1 MKLNSKTPRDFINP
15 LLSKRAVNQS
25 DFTKFK
31 EHLGVL
37 LEVNR
42 SESEEHQ
49 KNAVRDFLH
58 KSFDYVV
65 NTKNRI
71 DLAIFKNSIVEVI
84 IEAKSLD
91 NKAEMITQND
101 INKKAF
107 AEAIKYFFDERS
119 SGNNNIKHIIILT
132 AFEWFVFDAKDFE
145 KLFWQD
151 KDFRK
156 IHDDYTNPNILLSKT
171 GDVYNKI
178 GKLVASKKSTTDLID
193 DLTIECAY
201 FNLKEEQS
209 DKSLLAIYK
218 LLSPDALLKQFNPN
232 DANSLNREFYSELL
246 YILGLEEVKKGSKK
260 LIGRAKAPQNG
271 SFYENIADK
280 LSQYGKPNDFE
291 TIIKLIIIWINR
303 ILFLKL
309 LESQIVKWNKNPD
322 HKFLNHTKINDF
334 DKLEMLF
341 FEILAKKPEVRKHRE
356 FDYIPYLN
364 SSLFEL
370 HTEEERSLKISN
382 LSDDAIIEYFPKT
395 IIKDEKT
402 DKKSGSVSTLAYL
415 FEFLDAYDFGSVSS
429 DELAAD
435 TGKTLINASVLGL
448 IFEKI
453 NGYKD
458 GSFYTPSFI
467 TMYMARESLQKSVI
481 DRFNAAFIDLKAEN
495 WNELVKYCEKYSH
508 KDEFN
513 VQANSLIDS
522 ITVCD
527 PAVGS
532 GHFLVS
538 VLNEIIYIKYQL
550 GLLHIKG
557 LRIDLAND
565 ELLIKLDDEW
575 FEYSK
580 PRDFKNSNHLT
591 QKLLFE
597 EKQRIIENQLFG
609 VDINPNSTQITKL
622 RLWIELLKNSY
633 YDENYQLV
641 TLPNIDINIKTG
653 NSLISR
659 FDLKDELKINN
670 IKEEIKH
677 YKQAVIEYKENIGSK
692 KEVMASIQNLKDK
705 FRLTLKAEYKLTKEL
720 NDKLKAYVS
729 EYGYDKLSDSLAV
742 LAAMSRYGQTAS
754 LFGDEVDTKK
764 QAKLLQE
771 LTKLETQID
780 EIEKGKIY
788 ENAFE
793 WRFEFPEVLDSD
805 GNFVGFDIVIGNPP
819 YIMEDDNKSAF
830 DGLRDK
836 LCYQG
841 KTDIWHLF
849 SCQGLD
855 ILKTNGLI
863 SYIAKNQWLES
874 RSASNMRKS
883 IYQNGNILSII
894 DFGTNMVFEEASQQT
909 MVFFIKKDTTNLTH
923 QIAYKKVIN
932 NIPNVEI
939 AKLLYQ
945 VEDENLKNTIKEIP
959 KLYDEKANLT
969 FSSSQNEEILTKI
982 EIYYP

>member
-1 MKLNSKTPRDFINP
+1 M
-15 LLSKRAVNQS
+15 
-25 DFTKFK
+25 
-31 EHLGVL
+31 
-37 LEVNR
+37 
-42 SESEEHQ
+42 
-49 KNAVRDFLH
+49 
-58 KSFDYVV
+58 
-65 NTKNRI
+65 
-71 DLAIFKNSIVEVI
+71 
-84 IEAKSLD
+84 
-91 NKAEMITQND
+91 
-101 INKKAF
+101 
-107 AEAIKYFFDERS
+107 
-119 SGNNNIKHIIILT
+119 
-132 AFEWFVFDAKDFE
+132 
-145 KLFWQD
+145 
-151 KDFRK
+151 
-156 IHDDYTNPNILLSKT
+156 
-171 GDVYNKI
+171 
-178 GKLVASKKSTTDLID
+178 
-193 DLTIECAY
+193 
-201 FNLKEEQS
+201 
-209 DKSLLAIYK
+209 
-218 LLSPDALLKQFNPN
+218 
-232 DANSLNREFYSELL
+232 
-246 YILGLEEVKKGSKK
+246 
-260 LIGRAKAPQNG
+260 
-271 SFYENIADK
+271 
-280 LSQYGKPNDFE
+280 
-291 TIIKLIIIWINR
+291 
-303 ILFLKL
+303 
-309 LESQIVKWNKNPD
+309 
-322 HKFLNHTKINDF
+322 
-334 DKLEMLF
+334 
-341 FEILAKKPEVRKHRE
+341 RKHRE

-894 DFGTNMVFEEASQQT
+894 DFGTNMVFKEASQQT

-982 EIYYP
+982 EQKKNFEFDEKKEMIQGLIGGPDEAFIVSEEKLAVFNEDEKKYLKMLHTNTEKYFTPDTKQYIFYISAKNFKDKNIDDFPNIKANLLPYKKKLDNRRETLRSRKKAWYHLWWERDESFFKEGDKLVFAARTNGSNFTFTSESFYGSRNLFFIKSDRVNLKYITALLNSKLMYFYMHERLKHTGDLLQIDKNQFMKIPLFIPKDTKPFAELVDKIIELKKVDSRVKHENDENASHCDERSEEAIQNEEIATKSATSRNDEIARLENQIDTMVYELYGLTSEEIAIVEGR